1 MIPVRIEARPDDDG
15 FRNKPDPAIIPLPGV
30 ARRPEREPAAP
41 KRPPAE
47 EIGPRDIV
55 NALRYHS
62 VAFVILG
69 SLLGGALGTAA
80 WLLVP
85 AKYTTYAMVNVLPR
99 EPVIL
104 DTKAGADRTGDF
116 EYVLKTQAAIIN
128 STPIIT
134 GALSKPGIAQLAMVR
149 DQANPVEYFA
159 EELKPEITP
168 GSQIIKVTLSGKDA
182 VEIQQFVNAVVEFY
196 RDKVKEDNKY
206 KMTNYNRLLGSK
218 RELEKLRDDAKK
230 YIESQPGAMPLQQ
243 MTALQNERL
252 SNYLTARRALRENQ
266 GQLAMYREV
275 LRSAESELA
284 KVEAAPAQ
292 VPDLAAKME
301 NDRTIAA
308 KKRAI
313 DGLKSSI
320 EDYRRRRLNPNDTTL
335 AEMMQKLEQTKVE
348 YDALRTQFQVREE
361 QAVRE
366 ALKAEQAKNVATVK
380 AQVDGLQI
388 VERINTLRL
397 QDPEF
402 KDIDL
407 ETGAKVLS
415 AESEKAMEAYRRYG
429 EQITQFETSLM
440 AQKVNLDAQERIS
453 IYEWAPVPTK
463 RDIKKQV
470 AITGVAGLFGF
481 GLVGGCVSLAE
492 IRRKRVYSPKDAIF
506 QPSRL
511 ALLGVIPEH
520 GAPRRGAD
528 ITRPAADVT
537 GRAFVEAVDKLRTAI
552 GRVMARR
559 KMQVLLVTSAAP
571 DEGKSILAWNLAL
584 SSARADRRTL
594 FIDANLKNPGLHNH
608 FDIASHPGLSE
619 MLRGDKPVEQV
630 VQRTALDNLWCIAA
644 GVCDDTARQAL
655 DKDGLRRLIE
665 RSRQDFDCVVIDSC
679 SIQEAVDPLY
689 IAQRA
694 DGTVLSLRTFR
705 SRVGAVEKAV
715 DRLALAGGQLLG
727 AVLTDATGAAYEM

>member
-15 FRNKPDPAIIPLPGV
+15 FRKPDPAIIPMPGV

-41 KRPPAE
+41 KRAPADE
-47 EIGPRDIV
+47 VGPRDIV

-62 VAFVILG
+62 VAFVTLG
-69 SLLGGALGTAA
+69 SLLAGALGTAA

-104 DTKAGADRTGDF
+104 DTKAGGDRAGDF

-134 GALSKPGIAQLAMVR
+134 GALGKPGIAQLAMVR
-149 DQANPVEYFA
+149 EQANPVEYFA
-159 EELKPEITP
+159 EELKPEVTP
-168 GSQIIKVTLSGKDA
+168 GSQIIKVTLSGKDP
-182 VEIQQFVNAVVEFY
+182 VEIKEFVNAAVEFFL
-196 RDKVKEDNKY
+196 DKVRADNQY
-206 KMTNYNRLLGSK
+206 KVRNYNQLLTSK
-218 RELEKLRDDAKK
+218 RELEKLRDEAKK
-230 YIESQPGAMPLQQ
+230 YIESQPGAGPLETMSARQK
-243 MTALQNERL
+243 ERL
-252 SNYLTARRALRENQ
+252 FEYQTLRREQRENQ
-266 GQLAMYREV
+266 RQLAMYREA
-275 LRSAESELA
+275 LRLAEAELA
-284 KVEAAPAQ
+284 KVEAAPAP

-301 NDRTIAA
+301 NDRTIVA
-308 KKRAI
+308 KKRSI
-313 DGLKSSI
+313 DGQKLSI
-320 EDYRRRRLNPNDTTL
+320 EDYRNRRLNPNDATL
-335 AEMMQKLEQTKVE
+335 AAMLRQLEQYKAQYE
-348 YDALRTQFQVREE
+348 ALCAQFQAREE
-361 QAVRE
+361 QAARE
-366 ALKAEQAKNVATVK
+366 ALKADRAKNVATTR
-380 AQVDGLQI
+380 AQVQGLEI
-388 VERINTLRL
+388 AERINSQRL

-402 KDIDL
+402 KDIDV
-407 ETGAKVLS
+407 ETGAKTLS
-415 AESEKAMEAYRRYG
+415 AELEKAMEAHQRYRD
-429 EQITQFETSLM
+429 QIAQFETSLM

-453 IYEWAPVPTK
+453 IYERALVPTK
-463 RDIKKQV
+463 RDMKKQI

-492 IRRKRVYSPKDAIF
+492 IRRKRVYSPKDPLF
-506 QPSRL
+506 QPSRVS
-511 ALLGVIPEH
+511 LLGVIPEH

-528 ITRPAADVT
+528 LTRPAGDVT

-552 GRVMARR
+552 GRVMNRR

-584 SSARADRRTL
+584 SSARSDRRTL

-619 MLRGDKPVEQV
+619 LLRGDQPVEQV

-644 GVCDDTARQAL
+644 GVCDDAARQAL
-655 DKDGLRRLIE
+655 DKDGLRRLLD
-665 RSRQDFDCVVIDSC
+665 RARQDFDCVVIDSC

-689 IAQRA
+689 VAQRA
-694 DGTVLSLRTFR
+694 DGAVLSLRTFR

-715 DRLALAGGQLLG
+715 DRLNLAGGQLLG